1 MLFILQ
7 GSSSVLVTGAKG
19 QHQHKEEQGQK
30 KVSPMG
36 NEEMH
41 IAVPQGKEA
50 LALLPAPAGPGLG
63 LRNICVAGER
73 VFSPPFLWCLQL
85 QPLCHP
91 ARALLRADGDGKAGS
106 VAAPVLRGLGL

>member
-1 MLFILQ
+1 M
-7 GSSSVLVTGAKG
+7 
-19 QHQHKEEQGQK
+19 
-30 KVSPMG
+30 SPTG

-63 LRNICVAGER
+63 LRNTCIAGER
-73 VFSPPFLWCLQL
+73 GFSAPFLWCLQL

-91 ARALLRADGDGKAGS
+91 GRAPLRADGDGKAGS
-106 VAAPVLRGLGL
+106 VAAPVLQDLGL